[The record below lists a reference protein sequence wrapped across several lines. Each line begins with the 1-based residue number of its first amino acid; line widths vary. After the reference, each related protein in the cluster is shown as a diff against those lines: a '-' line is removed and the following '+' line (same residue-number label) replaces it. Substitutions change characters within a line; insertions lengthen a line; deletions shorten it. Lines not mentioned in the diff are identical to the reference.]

1 MVGESQLFDHQGSG
15 CGLRH
20 INTPYSKA
28 WQVES
33 SPQKVQPPPR
43 ASLKGA
49 SWLSRGQARN
59 VSTWW
64 LVSLTTVRN
73 TLHSKFHSSQNLL
86 SCFTPCYND
95 VLDSNMQQFTN
106 SIACYMQLGL
116 YKSTLN
122 LSDFACSYFTSCVP
136 PTPLQSSEWILLPF
150 VLAWFIILN
159 RQIIGSVKIKI
170 YKQPQG
176 GSEASGWVQAI
187 KALKFRRHIFQSLSL
202 HFCLEVICCSNAL
215 YLKDVWFVYNLKGS
229 TLNYTQYEQK
239 HLLRE
244 WDLNHRVLDKL
255 LEIKL
260 QRLFQILLDWGEGRG
275 GVWKIQ

>member
-1 MVGESQLFDHQGSG
+1 
-15 CGLRH
+15 
-20 INTPYSKA
+20 
-28 WQVES
+28 
-33 SPQKVQPPPR
+33 
-43 ASLKGA
+43 
-49 SWLSRGQARN
+49 
-59 VSTWW
+59 
-64 LVSLTTVRN
+64 
-73 TLHSKFHSSQNLL
+73 
-86 SCFTPCYND
+86 
-95 VLDSNMQQFTN
+95 MQQFTN

-159 RQIIGSVKIKI
+159 RQITGSVKIKI

-187 KALKFRRHIFQSLSL
+187 KALKFRRHIFQSLRL

-275 GVWKIQ
+275 ASGKYNNCRGTHRKHINWSHGRETLWMGRWGDESPEATGALQTLHPHCHVLRVTLCTIWRNQWKHTSHCVHKQLNDCTKRK